1 MSSDINHLKN
11 AKPALTELNAM
22 RVIAGVPAN
31 NDHLNMIALVQE
43 TGKHIEHKNY
53 PYLVI
58 PTGNAEGRKASQIVG
73 LYKRGKALG
82 IDDASQPNG
91 FKVMF
96 VLRESVNIPARPF
109 MTYTRDHYGKEWQ
122 KTLADCTFKLLLEQM
137 TVHEVCEALGKQ
149 MVEDLKTTLRQ
160 FKEPK
165 NAPLTEERKGFN
177 NPLIDNKGLLNSIDY
192 FVVKNK

>member
-1 MSSDINHLKN
+1 MTEINHLNSATKQ
-11 AKPALTELNAM
+11 AVQELNAHQ
-22 RVIAGVPAN
+22 VICGVPAGD
-31 NDHLNMIALVQE
+31 DHLNMIALVQE

-73 LYKRGKALG
+73 LYKRGHALG

-109 MTYTRDHYGKEWQ
+109 MRFTLDHYQKDWQ
-122 KTLADCTFKLLLEQM
+122 ELLNDCVFKVLLEQM
-137 TVHEVCEALGKQ
+137 TPEDVYKTLGER
-149 MVEDLKTTLRQ
+149 MVSDMQRTLKEFSNPR
-160 FKEPK
+160 

-177 NPLIDNKGLLNSIDY
+177 NPLIDTKKLLNSISW
-192 FVVKNK
+192 FVVKK